1 MVIDYIKYKI
11 RNGDSLHSISSRLG
25 MTAEELKLFHNA
37 HCEKTETLWFDNITP
52 IEFIL
57 VPRNYKTEEQKELE
71 KRENLPSLELL
82 NAFHVKEY
90 KVYETFENTGETPL
104 IVEYTVCLETRKHRN
119 KSIIT
124 FNRKDFITNGEIP
137 NNKVST
143 LTLAC
148 MESVLPV
155 DFILHDNALIAGF
168 LNHKEIKTQFL
179 QKRHDLEEY
188 FLGETNTSY
197 LNLFQENCSDENLF
211 LKQFCSSLLF
221 QTLFPN
227 IEWFQKKE
235 SWIESFYFFQNSFRV
250 QCSMKAEYR
259 DEDKDFIQ
267 TILTGKTI
275 DSGSFQEIKRGII
288 CNETEEE
295 NTSGEIQIQYTT
307 HKQNKCLIRAE
318 ASLIFRNEKA
328 LDYKHH
334 LTLTQMI

>member
-1 MVIDYIKYKI
+1 MAIDYIQYKI

-25 MTAEELKLFHNA
+25 MTAEDLKLFHNA
-37 HCEKTETLWFDNITP
+37 HCEKIETLWFDNITP

-57 VPRNYKTEEQKELE
+57 VPLNYKTEEQKEQE
-71 KRENLPSLELL
+71 KRESLPSLELL
-82 NAFHVKEY
+82 NAFHAKEY
-90 KVYETFENTGETPL
+90 KVCETFESSNETPL
-104 IVEYTVCLETRKHRN
+104 TVEYTISLETRKHQN

-124 FNRKDFITNGEIP
+124 FNRKDFVTNGEIP
-137 NNKVST
+137 DNKVST
-143 LTLAC
+143 LILAC

-155 DFILHDNALIAGF
+155 DFLLHDNGLMAGF
-168 LNHKEIKTQFL
+168 LNHKEIKTRFL

-250 QCSMKAEYR
+250 QCSMEAEHR
-259 DEDKDFIQ
+259 DKEKDVIQ
-267 TILTGKTI
+267 TIVTGKTI

-288 CNETEEE
+288 CHETVEK

-318 ASLIFRNEKA
+318 ASLIFRNEEA
-328 LDYKHH
+328 VDYKHH